1 MDIREFIYQIE
12 QLYFYEYTSSYILDK
27 VKQQKQ
33 KLLRLL
39 QNLDNEGYDFLGDSE
54 SVIISNIEHLYNS
67 VLNSIS
73 FFLEGDY
80 SESRDIIYDT
90 FFAYDN
96 PQRVPL
102 RAKTVSPGGCFF
114 RIREN
119 NTYSLYER
127 EEMFHIPFDKR
138 ELTSNQRFSMSG
150 YPCLYLNQSIYGC
163 WEELH
168 RPNID
173 QCNIVRIKNVKSIKV
188 ISLSMP
194 KLDLRTISQNDIYNI
209 VLSLVCSLKVDKPY
223 APFKPEYIIPQNVLN
238 CLIKRN
244 SRRRAIIY
252 HGIKYTSTIYGSKQ
266 CIFNDKSLF
275 ENYVF
280 PIQENKKAGLCR
292 GLCDMFEVSDP
303 TTMLINRLS
312 KDAYNVYLPQR
323 EIRRTPYEM
332 SEFGLLEDTLKSE
345 PTYSLL

>member
-1 MDIREFIYQIE
+1 MDIREFISKFKK
-12 QLYFYEYTSSYILDK
+12 LYFYEYTSDYILDK
-27 VKQQKQ
+27 VRQQKQ

-39 QNLDNEGYDFLGDSE
+39 QELDSEGYDFLGESE
-54 SVIISNIEHLYNS
+54 SEITDCIKYLYNS
-67 VLNSIS
+67 VFNSIS
-73 FFLEGDY
+73 CFLEGDY
-80 SESRDIIYDT
+80 SESRDIIYET
-90 FFAYDN
+90 FFDYSN
-96 PQRVPL
+96 SKRVPL
-102 RAKTVSPGGCFF
+102 RAKSINPGAFFF

-119 NTYSLYER
+119 NTYNLFER
-127 EEMFHIPFDKR
+127 EEMFHIPFEKR

-173 QCNIVRIKNVKSIKV
+173 QCNIVCIKNVKSIRL

-194 KLDLRTISQNDIYNI
+194 KLDLRTISPKDIYSI
-209 VLSLVCSLKVDKPY
+209 VLSLVCSLKVDNPN

-244 SRRRAIIY
+244 SRRRAIDY

-266 CIFNDKSLF
+266 CIFNDRALF
-275 ENYVF
+275 ENFVF

-292 GLCDMFEVSDP
+292 GLCNMFEISDP
-303 TTMLINRLS
+303 TTMLISRLS
-312 KDAYNVYLPQR
+312 KDVYNEHLPQR
-323 EIRRTPYEM
+323 VISRSRYEV
-332 SEFGLLEDTLKSE
+332 SEFGALEDLLKSE